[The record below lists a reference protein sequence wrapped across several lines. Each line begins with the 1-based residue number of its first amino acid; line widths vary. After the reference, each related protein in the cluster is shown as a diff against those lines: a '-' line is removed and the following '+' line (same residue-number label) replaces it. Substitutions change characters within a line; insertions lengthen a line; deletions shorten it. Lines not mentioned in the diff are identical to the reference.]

1 MFRSKKTAFWVGWS
15 GVENLTPKEVKL
27 WAPTFITGDQR
38 GPTLQAFGLLIFVGR
53 ENIRLG

>member
-1 MFRSKKTAFWVGWS
+1 MFRSKKAAFWVGWS

-53 ENIRLG
+53 ENG